1 VLKPVENPFR
11 ERKSL
16 NGLWQFSVDRDAE
29 GHQQQ
34 WWLQPLPAAREI
46 PVPSSY
52 NDIFPEAEIRDHVG
66 DVWYQTE
73 TFIPVG
79 WKNQRIVLRFDAATH
94 RGTVWVN
101 DVQVMVHQG
110 GYTPFEAD
118 ISAYVEAGKSCRL
131 TVCVNNVLSWET
143 IPPGQ
148 VLTQADGHL
157 KQQYFHDFFNY
168 AGLHRSVWLYAT
180 AKNHINDVCVV
191 TEYDGRDGTVDYSVS
206 TTGAGAVAVRL
217 TDQAGCKVASAHG
230 AGGRLYVGNATP
242 WQPGRAYLYT
252 LSVEFTDESGVSDAY
267 ALAVGIRSIKVE
279 GKRFLIN
286 GEPFYFTGFGKHED
300 SELRGKAHDDVM
312 MVHDFELMNWIGAN
326 SFRTSHYPYAEEVLD
341 YADRHGIVVINETAA
356 VGLNM
361 VIGKTLNPQ
370 VVEPKELYS
379 EEGISQTTQQ
389 AHLAAIR
396 ELIARDKNH
405 PCVVAWSITNEPDSS
420 PDNAYDYF
428 KPLVDETRRLDP
440 TRPVTYASVMFVNA
454 EKDKIAALFDVI
466 CLNRYFG
473 WYTDAGDLKAA
484 ERMLEADLR
493 AWEAKYGVPLIITE
507 YGADTMMGL
516 RSVVPSMWT
525 EEFQMEF
532 LNMYHRVFDRV
543 EAVVGEQVWNFAD
556 FATSQGIIRVGG
568 NKKGIFSRDRRPK
581 ASAYT
586 LRLRWKNLSA
596 THKQDLFGKK

>member
-1 VLKPVENPFR
+1 MLKPVENQFR

-16 NGLWQFSVDRDAE
+16 NGLWQFAVDRAAE
-29 GHQQQ
+29 GRQQQ

-46 PVPSSY
+46 PVAASY

-73 TFIPVG
+73 TFIPAG
-79 WKNQRIVLRFDAATH
+79 WKDQRIVLRFDAATH

-101 DVQVMVHQG
+101 DVQVMDHQG

-118 ISAYVEAGKSCRL
+118 ISAYVQTGKSCRL
-131 TVCVNNVLSWET
+131 TVCVNNVLSWDT

-148 VLTQADGHL
+148 VLTQPDGRL

-180 AKNHINDVCVV
+180 AKAHIQDVTVV
-191 TEYDGRDGTVDYSVS
+191 TEYDGRDGVVDYSVV
-206 TTGAGAVAVRL
+206 TTGTGSVSVRL
-217 TDQAGCKVASAHG
+217 TDAAGKEVASATG
-230 AGGRLYVGNATP
+230 ENGRLQVANATP
-242 WQPGRAYLYT
+242 WQPGKAYLYT
-252 LSVEFTDESGVSDAY
+252 LSVQFSGEQGTGDAY
-267 ALAVGIRSIKVE
+267 SLAVGIRSVKVE

-300 SELRGKAHDDVM
+300 SDLRGKAHDDVM

-379 EEGISQTTQQ
+379 EEGISKATQQ
-389 AHLAAIR
+389 AHLAAIS

-420 PDNAYDYF
+420 PDNAYVYF

-440 TRPVTYASVMFVNA
+440 SRPVTYASVMFVNA

-493 AWEAKYGVPLIITE
+493 AWEEKYGVPLIITE
-507 YGADTMMGL
+507 YGADTMNGL

-525 EEFQMEF
+525 EEFQIEF

-568 NKKGIFSRDRRPK
+568 NKKGIFTRDRRPK
-581 ASAYT
+581 SSAYA
-586 LRLRWKNLSA
+586 LRKRWTAMSA
-596 THKQDLFGKK
+596 THKKDLFGG

>member
-1 VLKPVENPFR
+1 MLKPVENQFR

-16 NGLWQFSVDRDAE
+16 NGLWQFAVDRAAE
-29 GHQQQ
+29 GRQQQ

-73 TFIPVG
+73 TFIPAG
-79 WKNQRIVLRFDAATH
+79 WKDQRIVLRFDAATH

-101 DVQVMVHQG
+101 DVQVMDHQG

-118 ISAYVEAGKSCRL
+118 ISAYVQTGKSCRL
-131 TVCVNNVLSWET
+131 TVCVNNVLSWDT

-148 VLTQADGHL
+148 VLTQPDGRL

-180 AKNHINDVCVV
+180 AKAHIQDVTVV
-191 TEYDGRDGTVDYSVS
+191 TEYDGRDGVVDYSVV
-206 TTGAGAVAVRL
+206 TTGTGSVSVRL
-217 TDQAGCKVASAHG
+217 TDAAGKEVASATG
-230 AGGRLYVGNATP
+230 ENGRLQVANATP
-242 WQPGRAYLYT
+242 WQPGKAYLYT
-252 LSVEFTDESGVSDAY
+252 LSVQFSGEQGTGDAY
-267 ALAVGIRSIKVE
+267 SLAVGIRSVKVE

-300 SELRGKAHDDVM
+300 SDLRGKAHDDVM

-379 EEGISQTTQQ
+379 EEGISKATQQ
-389 AHLAAIR
+389 AHLAAIS

-420 PDNAYDYF
+420 PDNAYAYF

-440 TRPVTYASVMFVNA
+440 SRPVTYASVMFVNA

-493 AWEAKYGVPLIITE
+493 AWEEKYGVPLIITE
-507 YGADTMMGL
+507 YGADTMNGL

-525 EEFQMEF
+525 EEFQIEF

-568 NKKGIFSRDRRPK
+568 NKKGIFTRDRRPK
-581 ASAYT
+581 SSAYA
-586 LRLRWKNLSA
+586 LRKRWTAMSA
-596 THKQDLFGKK
+596 THKKDLFGG

>member
-1 VLKPVENPFR
+1 MLKPVENQFR

-16 NGLWQFSVDRDAE
+16 NGLWQFAVDRAAE
-29 GHQQQ
+29 GRQQQ

-73 TFIPVG
+73 TFIPAG
-79 WKNQRIVLRFDAATH
+79 WKDQRIVLRFDAATH

-101 DVQVMVHQG
+101 DVQVMDHQG

-118 ISAYVEAGKSCRL
+118 ISAYVQTGKSCRL
-131 TVCVNNVLSWET
+131 TVCVNNVLSWDT

-148 VLTQADGHL
+148 VLTQPDGRL

-180 AKNHINDVCVV
+180 AKAHIQDVTVV
-191 TEYDGRDGTVDYSVS
+191 TEYDGRDGVVDYSVV
-206 TTGAGAVAVRL
+206 TTGTGSVSVRL
-217 TDQAGCKVASAHG
+217 TDAAGKEVASATG
-230 AGGRLYVGNATP
+230 EQGRLQVANATP
-242 WQPGRAYLYT
+242 WQPGKAYLYT
-252 LSVEFTDESGVSDAY
+252 LSVQFSGEQGTGDAY
-267 ALAVGIRSIKVE
+267 SLAVGIRSVKVE

-300 SELRGKAHDDVM
+300 SDLRGKAHDDVM

-379 EEGISQTTQQ
+379 EEGISKATQQ
-389 AHLAAIR
+389 AHLAAIS

-420 PDNAYDYF
+420 PDNAYVYF

-440 TRPVTYASVMFVNA
+440 SRPVTYASVMFVNA

-493 AWEAKYGVPLIITE
+493 AWEEKYGVPLIITE
-507 YGADTMMGL
+507 YGADTMNGL

-525 EEFQMEF
+525 EEFQIEF

-568 NKKGIFSRDRRPK
+568 NKKGIFTRDRRPK
-581 ASAYT
+581 SSAYA
-586 LRLRWKNLSA
+586 LRKRWTAMSA
-596 THKQDLFGKK
+596 THKKDLFGG